1 MHQKCYL
8 HPIWRAGHPDDMP
21 QAYHSDERMK
31 HLHPG
36 SKAAKNKQSKKVNVT
51 KNVSEAPNKIKTN
64 EIFVPDNVCA
74 NKRSTSRWR

>member
-36 SKAAKNKQSKKVNVT
+36 QQGSEKQTVQES
-51 KNVSEAPNKIKTN
+51 
-64 EIFVPDNVCA
+64 
-74 NKRSTSRWR
+74 